1 MARPKSEDKKQALLD
16 AATAAFA
23 QSGIA
28 ASTALIARKAGVA
41 EGTLF
46 RDFATKDDLLNALYL
61 HLKQDLCQSM
71 LSNLDRS
78 LTTPKEHTRNIWNS
92 YVDWGIRNPVAHA
105 AIRQIG
111 VSEKLSAETELAVK
125 EMFPE
130 LHELCRRSVRQVFMS
145 DEFKTFGDALFLSL
159 AESTMEFATR
169 DPSRAVDFK
178 ALGFEVMWRGLAQEE
193 SDGQ

>member
-46 RDFATKDDLLNALYL
+46 RYFATKDDLLNALYL

-78 LTTPKEHTRNIWNS
+78 LTTPKEHTHS

>member
-1 MARPKSEDKKQALLD
+1 MARPKSEDKKQALLE
-16 AATAAFA
+16 AFA

-28 ASTALIARKAGVA
+28 ASTALIARNAGVA

-46 RDFATKDDLLNALYL
+46 RYFATKDDLLNALYL
-61 HLKQDLCQSM
+61 HLKQDLCQAM

-92 YVDWGIRNPVAHA
+92 YVDWGIKNPLAHA
-105 AIRQIG
+105 AIRQLG
-111 VSEKLSAETELAVK
+111 VSEKINAETEQAVK

-178 ALGFEVMWRGLAQEE
+178 ALGFDVMWRGLAYEDANGE
-193 SDGQ
+193 

>member
-28 ASTALIARKAGVA
+28 ASTAAGVA

-46 RDFATKDDLLNALYL
+46 RYFATKDDLLNALYL

>member
-1 MARPKSEDKKQALLD
+1 MGSCAAPSAKGDDKFITTD
-16 AATAAFA
+16 
-23 QSGIA
+23 
-28 ASTALIARKAGVA
+28 
-41 EGTLF
+41 
-46 RDFATKDDLLNALYL
+46 YL
-61 HLKQDLCQSM
+61 QQCL
-71 LSNLDRS
+71 
-78 LTTPKEHTRNIWNS
+78 
-92 YVDWGIRNPVAHA
+92 RNPVSHA

-111 VSEKLSAETELAVK
+111 VSEKLSAETEQAVK